1 MLTSMP
7 MFATNCTIKRFWS
20 HWLFKFSYL
29 VPRKRFKLP
38 QIILFD
44 VTPKVWTVYSS
55 WCIRMSIFA
64 EPQGKDT
71 LLSCLEQRVGGRTA
85 IWPSRPD
92 RRSRS
97 SRSAYIPAAVLT
109 SRMSVVVHTPF
120 YIVWDFFLLDV
131 IWFSSH
137 YSILC
142 SCAILVQSVLH
153 HGSLE
158 DITVQTLVVR
168 RSSPS

>member
-1 MLTSMP
+1 MDTEIECTSIKSLRLLY
-7 MFATNCTIKRFWS
+7 NC
-20 HWLFKFSYL
+20 
-29 VPRKRFKLP
+29 
-38 QIILFD
+38 D

-64 EPQGKDT
+64 ELQGKDT
-71 LLSCLEQRVGGRTA
+71 LFSCLEQRVGGRTA

-137 YSILC
+137 YSILY
-142 SCAILVQSVLH
+142 SRAILVQSDWH
-153 HGSLE
+153 HGNLE
-158 DITVQTLVVR
+158 DITVQTLAVR
-168 RSSPS
+168 RSSPSWSYLGSSLFSTYFASAHYS